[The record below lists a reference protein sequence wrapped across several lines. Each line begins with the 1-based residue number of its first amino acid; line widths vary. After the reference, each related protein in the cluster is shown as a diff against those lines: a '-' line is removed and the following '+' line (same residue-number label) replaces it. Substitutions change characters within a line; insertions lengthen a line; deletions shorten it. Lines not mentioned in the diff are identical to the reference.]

1 MNETELTIEDV
12 RRAMGESTNTRGY
25 RTFTK
30 AAHATVVKFA
40 LNRIEAGSSAGEVAD
55 ELGLKGWTLQRWL
68 QNHRRDGGPGVAGFQ
83 QLKVKDAP
91 TKRALVV
98 RGACGVTIDG
108 LTVDEVAR
116 LLRELSCSA

>member
-1 MNETELTIEDV
+1 MSETELTVDEV
-12 RRAMGESTNTRGY
+12 RRALSEKTNARGY

-40 LNRIEAGSSAGEVAD
+40 LTRIDAGASATEVAD

-68 QNHRRDGGPGVAGFQ
+68 QNHRRQGEAREGFQ
-83 QLKVKDAP
+83 QLEVKESP
-91 TKRALVV
+91 TKRSLVV
-98 RGACGVTIDG
+98 HGACGVTVDG
-108 LTVDEVAR
+108 LTLDEVAR